1 MRHQVRGRKLG
12 RTMEHR
18 RAMLRNMVTS
28 LILEER
34 IQTTLPRAKELRRVA
49 DRMVTLGKRG
59 TLHARRQAL
68 SYVRTNE
75 AVQKL
80 FFELA
85 TRFNDRNG
93 GYTRVLKLGALRQ
106 GDAAPMAIIEY
117 LGAPMKPS
125 REERKR
131 IREEERRLR
140 EEEAKKAKPKK
151 KAKAPKKPKEK
162 KVEEKIEKKAA
173 PEKKEIKKAVAV
185 EEGTKEVVEKKEEK
199 PVKEKKRGVFSR
211 VLGRKSKKED

>member
-1 MRHQVRGRKLG
+1 
-12 RTMEHR
+12 MEHR

-34 IQTTLPRAKELRRVA
+34 IETTLPKAKELRRVA
-49 DRMVTLGKRG
+49 DRMITLGKRG

-80 FFELA
+80 FSELA
-85 TRFNDRNG
+85 TRFNERHG
-93 GYTRVLKLGALRQ
+93 GYTRILKLGQVRR
-106 GDAAPMAIIEY
+106 GDAAPIAIIEY

-131 IREEERRLR
+131 LKAEARRAD
-140 EEEAKKAKPKK
+140 EAEAKKSKPKK
-151 KAKAPKKPKEK
+151 KSKSKTKPETKKAKAEEKAPKAET
-162 KVEEKIEKKAA
+162 KKAA
-173 PEKKEIKKAVAV
+173 SAKPAKAKTKPESPIESPKKKFAKEGGKK
-185 EEGTKEVVEKKEEK
+185 G
-199 PVKEKKRGVFSR
+199 
-211 VLGRKSKKED
+211 VLGRVFKRKSQKTVKK